1 VEPDDFWEGVF
12 QLLYTQ
18 HGGSG
23 LHMTL
28 TEVMELELD
37 RFNWLLERL
46 DEQRQREAR
55 ALLQAAHRS
64 RRT

>member
-1 VEPDDFWEGVF
+1 MGRDDFWEGVF

-23 LHMTL
+23 LHLTL

-46 DEQRQREAR
+46 EEQRQREAR
-55 ALLQAAHRS
+55 ALLQAARRS
-64 RRT
+64 RRE

>member
-1 VEPDDFWEGVF
+1 VSRDDFWEGVF

-23 LHMTL
+23 LHLTL

-46 DEQRQREAR
+46 EEQRQREAR
-55 ALLQAAHRS
+55 ALLEAARRS
-64 RRT
+64 RRM